1 MSDNNDHKH
10 SFDAATPAEKDE
22 ARQELLTSAQY
33 LADGVSNFI
42 FNLKLRGGDVD
53 QRFVALANTHF
64 QEGFMCIERSIRQK
78 GMM

>member
-1 MSDNNDHKH
+1 MSDNT
-10 SFDAATPAEKDE
+10 AGTAEKNE
-22 ARQELLTSAQY
+22 AQRELLTSAQY